1 MSSEAILKRLAEIAR
16 LIESHRAAVFLLE
29 QERSEL
35 YTRLRGSDWRPPE
48 VTP

>member
-1 MSSEAILKRLAEIAR
+1 MTAAAILDRLTEIAR
-16 LIESHRAAVFLLE
+16 LLESHRAAMFLLD

-35 YTRLRGSDWRPPE
+35 QMRLRGSDWQPPE